1 MTGPTE
7 LITPALSALRLEQ
20 AINLLEISI
29 TIFKEYFFNDIQ
41 GGVNNNAR
49 FLSPLGEKTSIVGII
64 ILRKITSFISTKIV
78 EVNFLTSHKK
88 LDCWEVNYRVFQSI
102 F

>member
-1 MTGPTE
+1 VTGPTE

-49 FLSPLGEKTSIVGII
+49 FLSPLSPLGEKTSIVGII
-64 ILRKITSFISTKIV
+64 ILRKITAFIQHRLLK
-78 EVNFLTSHKK
+78 
-88 LDCWEVNYRVFQSI
+88 
-102 F
+102 